1 MQTGYVAPYSATDAR
16 RQVVVVVFE
25 DWTVI
30 CYDSSLR
37 ALWTKQV
44 AHKTFD
50 LDHLIKFFR
59 INTAAIHIVPLQLK
73 DEASAGT
80 VIVGASMVRRDALA
94 GVSMESE
101 QRILR
106 SLAEGT
112 HPEIEALAKLS
123 HFSVFALDSN
133 SGHVL
138 WKHDGMELRAE
149 QFSRSLPQ
157 HAYSL
162 DVKDLMT
169 KTHHAAGINDWMVF
183 RQSLVD
189 ELPHIWAGVEDTS
202 MRIAHFVRRHIGAT
216 VEQPARP
223 AKRSAI
229 KGDRKGKKTVLPQKR
244 GEHKDI
250 SAGSGRNGR
259 PATGLGSLPLLQGEV
274 HAHSL
279 AKSATLPHN
288 AAEHTE
294 NPNVIVVHTEKGLE
308 VIALRTGVPITSLA
322 LPPGKVYAD
331 VDGDGVV
338 DTIVV
343 LDNPNSVNKHRAEFA
358 HHQYEF
364 SDEAVLQHCMIV
376 VMSGLPARSQLF
388 NGTVCADRPSLRD
401 SMSSHS
407 DARTVYK
414 VREPPRLKEGE
425 TPGMREE
432 HSSIVHAIPIVLH
445 KLDAK
450 TLKESKVKDIIIAV
464 HTGVVTSYSGTGNF
478 NWQVRNAPRWATE
491 EDGELT
497 LTESQTVA
505 SVLGF
510 DSDAGR
516 ASDLGSHDSVFS
528 NILIVGE
535 SELQLLSREGDALAT
550 AELPKPPMAYPVLGD
565 FDNDGVTDII
575 VTTKGA
581 VLGYHVHVVQASN
594 SVLVVLLV
602 LVACAALV
610 FVVNIQRVSPVAGA
624 AEGAGRGI
632 PASVLE
638 RQSASAAANTLSGRA
653 AQANRVPRSKAAVGG
668 VFQIIRSTDDHHLD

>member
-1 MQTGYVAPYSATDAR
+1 MQTGYVAPYSATEAR

-37 ALWTKQV
+37 VLWSKQV
-44 AHKTFD
+44 AHNTFD
-50 LDHLIKFFR
+50 LDHLIKFYR
-59 INTAAIHIVPLQLK
+59 VDTAAIDIVPLQLK
-73 DEASAGT
+73 DDAATGT

-94 GVSMESE
+94 GVSRESDE
-101 QRILR
+101 RILR

-112 HPEIEALAKLS
+112 HPEVEALAKLS
-123 HFSVFALDSN
+123 HFSVFALDSRL
-133 SGHVL
+133 GHVL
-138 WKHDGMELRAE
+138 WKHDGMEMRAE

-157 HAYSL
+157 HAYTL

-189 ELPHIWAGVEDTS
+189 ELPHFWAGAEDTS
-202 MRIAHFVRRHIGAT
+202 MRIAHFIRRHIGAT
-216 VEQPARP
+216 VEQVARP
-223 AKRSAI
+223 PRRDA
-229 KGDRKGKKTVLPQKR
+229 GKGKKVKALAARKR
-244 GEHKDI
+244 GEHKDT

-274 HAHSL
+274 SVHSL

-294 NPNVIVVHTEKGLE
+294 NPNVIVVHTENGLE

-343 LDNPNSVNKHRAEFA
+343 LDNPNSVNKHRTEFA

-401 SMSSHS
+401 FSSHS
-407 DARTVYK
+407 ETRTIYK
-414 VREPPRLKEGE
+414 VKEPPGLKEGE

-445 KLDAK
+445 KLDPK
-450 TLKESKVKDIIIAV
+450 TLKESKVKDIIVAV
-464 HTGVVTSYSGTGNF
+464 HDGVVTSYSGTGNF

-491 EDGELT
+491 EDGELSAA
-497 LTESQTVA
+497 ESLTVA
-505 SVLGF
+505 SVSGF
-510 DSDAGR
+510 DSDADR
-516 ASDLGSHDSVFS
+516 ASDLGSHDSVYS

-535 SELQLLSREGDALAT
+535 SEIQLVSREGDGLAT
-550 AELPKPPMAYPVLGD
+550 AELPKPPLAYPILGD

-575 VTTKGA
+575 ITTKGA
-581 VLGYHVHVVQASN
+581 VLGYHVHVVQAN
-594 SVLVVLLV
+594 NTILVVLLV
-602 LVACAALV
+602 LVAVAVVV
-610 FVVNIQRVSPVAGA
+610 FVANIQRVSPAEIAQA
-624 AEGAGRGI
+624 ARGI

-638 RQSASAAANTLSGRA
+638 RQSASAAAHTLSGRA
-653 AQANRVPRSKAAVGG
+653 AQASRVPRSKAAAGG
-668 VFQIIRSTDDHHLD
+668 VFQIVRSTDDHHLD